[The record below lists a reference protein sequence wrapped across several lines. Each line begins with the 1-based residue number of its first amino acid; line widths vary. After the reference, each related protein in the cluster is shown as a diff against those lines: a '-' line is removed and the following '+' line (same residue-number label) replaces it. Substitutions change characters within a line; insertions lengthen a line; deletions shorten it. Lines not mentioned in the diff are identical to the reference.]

1 MAVKTTEYLKGL
13 NFLAHEAMILLLLW
27 LLGTLFPLDGSVA
40 TLVETLAL
48 YRYELLAQWYSK
60 DHLLS

>member
-1 MAVKTTEYLKGL
+1 MPSMAVKTTEYLKGL

-40 TLVETLAL
+40 TRVETLAL
-48 YRYELLAQWYSK
+48 HRYELLVQ
-60 DHLLS
+60 

>member
-40 TLVETLAL
+40 TRVETLAL
-48 YRYELLAQWYSK
+48 HRYELLVQ
-60 DHLLS
+60 